1 MQKHTHRHTQALTPV
16 IHRNTTHRQV
26 IRDTNHRRHLDPDLD
41 SDIPR
46 NQVPRTLRDQPRLDT
61 DWLGRHTAHLS
72 IRWSRLVRAV
82 GVLRLGDR
90 QASEAFSTKKR
101 SYCHHHCHPLLSQNL
116 RSPRPPSPGSL
127 PRPHLPASQRFPKSR
142 FTCSQ
147 SSMTLTTMRPQR
159 RGQEPQLA

>member
-90 QASEAFSTKKR
+90 QASEGEQGAA
-101 SYCHHHCHPLLSQNL
+101 L
-116 RSPRPPSPGSL
+116 GW
-127 PRPHLPASQRFPKSR
+127 ASGG
-142 FTCSQ
+142 
-147 SSMTLTTMRPQR
+147 
-159 RGQEPQLA
+159 RGRWLGAS